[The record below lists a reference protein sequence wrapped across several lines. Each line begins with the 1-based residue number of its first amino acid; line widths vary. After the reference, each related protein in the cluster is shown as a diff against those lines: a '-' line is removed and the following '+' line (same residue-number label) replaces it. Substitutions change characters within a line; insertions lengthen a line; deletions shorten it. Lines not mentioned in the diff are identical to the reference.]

1 MYQVDALQE
10 HNPPPG
16 NHLKADSGAYVK
28 FLESQHSS
36 KNAGLGQVDYCNI
49 LRNVHSMAKI
59 KFISKVVVNLT
70 ISPSRMPAQSD
81 ILP

>member
-28 FLESQHSS
+28 CGMVDTNCMKRQRLELIATCIRSTPIVYVEADAH
-36 KNAGLGQVDYCNI
+36 
-49 LRNVHSMAKI
+49 RH
-59 KFISKVVVNLT
+59 
-70 ISPSRMPAQSD
+70 
-81 ILP
+81 